1 MRKRVVIFLMLAGA
15 VAAPLAAQQTQPT
28 AQSSA
33 ESGDE
38 AIVVTGQ
45 KESRKTIQDFV
56 GALTKIP
63 SYQQLSRF
71 EHSVC
76 PAVYGLPRQQADAVA
91 NRIRLIAKTIGIV
104 IGGDKCAPNVLVV
117 ATSDKQAFLEE
128 LRRHRA
134 DDFGIT
140 DSQIRNLE
148 RQPGPAAA
156 WQVQGP
162 PMTEDGK
169 DLDVDP
175 SMGQVVNRT
184 IVSGSRITEP
194 VHPQFDGAMV
204 VVERKSLVGLT
215 VTQLAD
221 YAAIR
226 MLTGADPAHL
236 ANSGAPTILHVLE
249 VPIGGTAP
257 ITMTQWDF
265 AFLRGYYDAKRNLRT
280 TGQRSAITD
289 SMTRDL
295 QHPQHK

>member
-1 MRKRVVIFLMLAGA
+1 MRKKVPMLLIFASVL
-15 VAAPLAAQQTQPT
+15 AAPLAAQPAAQP
-28 AQSSA
+28 SA
-33 ESGDE
+33 APSDE

-45 KESRKTIQDFV
+45 KESRQAIQDFV

-63 SYQQLSRF
+63 SYQELSRF

-76 PAVYGLPRQQADAVA
+76 PAVYGLPKAQADAIAGRV
-91 NRIRLIAKTIGIV
+91 RLIAKTIGIV
-104 IGGDKCAPNVLVV
+104 VGGEHCAPNVLVV
-117 ATSDKQAFLEE
+117 ATSDKLAFLEE
-128 LRRHRA
+128 LRKHRA

-140 DSQIRNLE
+140 DSQIKALE
-148 RQPGPAAA
+148 KQPGPAAA
-156 WQVQGP
+156 WQIQGP

-175 SMGQVVNRT
+175 STGVVVNRT
-184 IVSGSRITEP
+184 VASSSRLSEP
-194 VHPQFDGAMV
+194 VHPQFDGSMV
-204 VVERKSLVGLT
+204 VVERKALLGLT

-226 MLTGADPAHL
+226 LLTGADPAHL
-236 ANSGAPTILHVLE
+236 GNSGAPTILHVLE

-280 TGQRSAITD
+280 AGQRSAITD

-295 QHPQHK
+295 HGPKEH

>member
-1 MRKRVVIFLMLAGA
+1 MRKKILILLMLAA
-15 VAAPLAAQQTQPT
+15 AAPAAAQPAGAS
-28 AQSSA
+28 AQGSA
-33 ESGDE
+33 APEDQ

-45 KESRKTIQDFV
+45 KESRKAIEDFV
-56 GALTKIP
+56 GALTRIP

-76 PAVYGLPRQQADAVA
+76 PAVYGLAKAQADA
-91 NRIRLIAKTIGIV
+91 IAARMRMVTKAVGV
-104 IGGDKCAPNVLVV
+104 VVGGEHCTPNVLLV

-140 DSQIRNLE
+140 DSQIRALE
-148 RQPGPAAA
+148 KQPGPGAA

-162 PMTEDGK
+162 PMTEDGM

-175 SMGQVVNRT
+175 GVGQVVNRT
-184 IVSGSRITEP
+184 IVGGSRITVP
-194 VHPQFDGAMV
+194 VHPQFDGAVV
-204 VVERKSLVGLT
+204 VVERKALLGLT

-226 MLTGADPAHL
+226 ALTGADPARL

-249 VPIGGTAP
+249 VPIGGSAP
-257 ITMTQWDF
+257 VTMTAWDF
-265 AFLRGYYDAKRNLRT
+265 AFLRGYYDARRNLRT
-280 TGQRSAITD
+280 AGQRSAITD
-289 SMTRDL
+289 SIAKDL
-295 QHPQHK
+295 HGKPHN

>member
-1 MRKRVVIFLMLAGA
+1 MRTKVLVSLIAAAM
-15 VAAPLAAQQTQPT
+15 AAPLASQPAPAPQAST
-28 AQSSA
+28 AP
-33 ESGDE
+33 GDE

-45 KESRKTIQDFV
+45 KESRQAIQDFV

-76 PAVYGLPRQQADAVA
+76 PAVYGLPKAQSDAIA

-104 IGGDKCAPNVLVV
+104 VGGDRCAPNVLLV

-128 LRRHRA
+128 LRKHRA

-140 DSQIRNLE
+140 DAQIHGLE
-148 RQPGPAAA
+148 KQPGPAAA
-156 WQVQGP
+156 WQIQGP

-175 SMGQVVNRT
+175 SAGVVVNRT
-184 IVSGSRITEP
+184 VANSSRLSEP

-204 VVERKSLVGLT
+204 VVERRALLGLT

-226 MLTGADPAHL
+226 LLTGADPAHL
-236 ANSGAPTILHVLE
+236 GNSGAPTILHVLE

-265 AFLRGYYDAKRNLRT
+265 AFLRGYYDARRNLHT
-280 TGQRSAITD
+280 SAQRSAITD
-289 SMTRDL
+289 SMRKDL
-295 QHPQHK
+295 HGPKPK